1 MYFGKFVPS
10 FPLSISVKTHIE
22 INHVTIKSFWYAN
35 DMAVG
40 EETSGAK
47 MGGYLFS
54 CIDEKPLTPLQQYTQ
69 SSS

>member
-1 MYFGKFVPS
+1 
-10 FPLSISVKTHIE
+10 
-22 INHVTIKSFWYAN
+22 
-35 DMAVG
+35 MAVE

-69 SSS
+69 SSSLKRRCVNV